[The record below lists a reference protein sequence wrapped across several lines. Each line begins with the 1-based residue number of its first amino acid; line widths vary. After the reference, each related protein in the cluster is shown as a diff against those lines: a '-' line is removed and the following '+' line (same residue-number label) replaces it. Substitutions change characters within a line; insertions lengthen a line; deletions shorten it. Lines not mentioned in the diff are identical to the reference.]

1 MGYKLHQILA
11 AGVLILLLLGLGGA
25 TAREQSEPDLDAIDQ
40 YVEEQMS
47 ANSLP
52 GLALAITRGD
62 EVLYLKGYGTAGND
76 QPMTPR
82 TQLYIASLSK

>member
-1 MGYKLHQILA
+1 VGYKLHQILA

-52 GLALAITRGD
+52 GLAGDYTR
-62 EVLYLKGYGTAGND
+62 
-76 QPMTPR
+76 R
-82 TQLYIASLSK
+82 

>member
-11 AGVLILLLLGLGGA
+11 AGVLILLMLGLGGA
-25 TAREQSEPDLDAIDQ
+25 TAREQSEPDLDAIDR
-40 YVEEQMS
+40 YIEEQMS

-62 EVLYLKGYGTAGND
+62 EVLYLKGFSTSRV
-76 QPMTPR
+76 TVPR
-82 TQLYIASLSK
+82 ETTSR